1 MTANTSPIFSAKG
14 FINGLSGVLTTAA
27 ADFTGLSI
35 NNATVYKMD
44 ITGNGGYLQRL
55 RFKARGTNITTTARI
70 YICDEVSHLGTSIA
84 AVTGTPTGTPST
96 TGGTLLA
103 GNYFA
108 KVVAVDGYGSETVA
122 STETAA
128 VAVTGRTGSIVWT
141 WAAVTGAVRYEIY
154 VGPVTGGQ
162 ITVFVQTDGSLNT
175 YTQTTMIDSVSGE
188 VAGIVSDG
196 PNFFYGEI
204 ILPATSSVAGTA
216 TASPD
221 IDYTMNCVLP
231 AGSSV
236 IVGLSVTVASGWEIT
251 AIGGLY

>member
-1 MTANTSPIFSAKG
+1 MTANTSPIFSASG
-14 FINGLSGVLTTAA
+14 FIQGLSGVLTTAA

-35 NNATVYKMD
+35 NNVTVCTARA
-44 ITGNGGYLQRL
+44 TGNGGFIQKL
-55 RFKARGTNITTTARI
+55 RFKAKGANVTTTARI
-70 YICDEVSHLGTSIA
+70 YICSELTHLGSSIA

-108 KVVAVDGYGSETVA
+108 KIVAVDGYGSETAA

-141 WAAVTGAVRYEIY
+141 WAAVTGAIRYEIY

-175 YTQTTMIDSVSGE
+175 YTQTTMLDSISGE
-188 VAGIVSDG
+188 VAGIVSDS
-196 PNFFYGEI
+196 PNMFYGEI
-204 ILPATSSVAGTA
+204 ILPATTSAAGTP
-216 TASPD
+216 TASSD
-221 IDYTMNCVLP
+221 IDYPLNFVLP
-231 AGSSV
+231 AGYSIV
-236 IVGLSVTVASGWEIT
+236 VGLSATVVAGWDVTAV
-251 AIGGLY
+251 GGNY